1 MHQNHLEGL
10 LKFKLLG
17 PSTRVSDSVGLGG
30 GCLVSKLCLT
40 FVTPW
45 TVVHRLL
52 CPWDFPDENTGV
64 GCLFLLQG
72 VYLPDLGFEPRS
84 PALQADSYF
93 TGGYS
98 TRNIPIGVG
107 WGSFH
112 VMMLL
117 LAWRP
122 HLENHCSEVF

>member
-17 PSTRVSDSVGLGG
+17 PSPRVSDSVGLGG

-64 GCLFLLQG
+64 GSHFLLQG
-72 VYLPDLGFEPRS
+72 LFLTQGSNLDLLHCRWI
-84 PALQADSYF
+84 LYHLSYQ
-93 TGGYS
+93 G
-98 TRNIPIGVG
+98 NP
-107 WGSFH
+107 
-112 VMMLL
+112 L
-117 LAWRP
+117 
-122 HLENHCSEVF
+122 